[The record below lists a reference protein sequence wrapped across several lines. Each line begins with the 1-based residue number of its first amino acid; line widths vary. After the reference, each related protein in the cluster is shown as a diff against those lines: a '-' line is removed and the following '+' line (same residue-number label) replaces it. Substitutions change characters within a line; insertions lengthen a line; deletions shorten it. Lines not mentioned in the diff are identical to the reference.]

1 MKDKVIVVVGPTAVG
16 KTELSLK
23 LAEELNGE
31 IISGDSM
38 QVYKTLDIGT
48 AKATKKE
55 QELIKHHLI
64 DIIDV
69 TEDFT
74 VSDFQKYARTMIKD
88 ITARGKL
95 PIIVGGS
102 GLYIQSVLYDYQFPN
117 EARNEEITKTLEAE
131 VEKNGIESLYN
142 KLRNIDPEQANKI
155 HPNNHRR
162 VIRAI
167 EIFET
172 TGLTMTEIQSRQKVT
187 PLYDTT
193 FIGLEMDRSL
203 LYERINNRVD
213 LMLEKGL
220 VQEVEQLYNRVDKN
234 NQALSGI
241 GYKEFIPYFK
251 GEQSL
256 DQCIEILKRNS
267 RRFAKRQSTWFKNQM
282 TIPWYNVLPNN
293 NGELYD
299 TIMLELFKEKQ

>member
-1 MKDKVIVVVGPTAVG
+1 MKEKVIVIVGPTAVG

-23 LAEELNGE
+23 LAKDLNGE

-48 AKATKKE
+48 AKATIEE
-55 QELIKHHLI
+55 QNLIPHHLI

-69 TEDFT
+69 TEEFT
-74 VSDFQKYARTMIKD
+74 VSDFQNKARALID
-88 ITARGKL
+88 EISSRGKV

-117 EARNEEITKTLEAE
+117 EARNEELTRELEAQ
-131 VEKNGIESLYN
+131 VEENGIDQLYEEL
-142 KLRNIDPEQANKI
+142 KNIDPDQAKKI

-167 EIFET
+167 EIYKT
-172 TGLTMTEIQSRQKVT
+172 SGLTMTEIQSRQKIT
-187 PLYDTT
+187 PLYNVQ
-193 FIGLEMDRSL
+193 FVGLEMDRNL
-203 LYERINNRVD
+203 LYKQINKRVD
-213 LMLEKGL
+213 LMLEAGL
-220 VQEVEQLYNRVDKN
+220 VNEVEELYNKVDEFK
-234 NQALSGI
+234 QAMRGI

-256 DQCIEILKRNS
+256 EDCIDILKRNS
-267 RRFAKRQSTWFKNQM
+267 RRFAKRQYTWFKNKM
-282 TIPWYNVLPNN
+282 DIPWYNVLPNN
-293 NGELYD
+293 KEELYD
-299 TIMLELFKEKQ
+299 TIKSDLLNEKL